1 MTLLIAA
8 LGKVMKRGQQNVIE
22 PFSVTCIITAGL
34 SKLKDLQLDRESA
47 AGNKYQTVYK
57 Y

>member
-8 LGKVMKRGQQNVIE
+8 LGKVMKSGQQNVIE
-22 PFSVTCIITAGL
+22 PFSVTCIITTGL
-34 SKLKDLQLDRESA
+34 SKLTDLQLDRESA